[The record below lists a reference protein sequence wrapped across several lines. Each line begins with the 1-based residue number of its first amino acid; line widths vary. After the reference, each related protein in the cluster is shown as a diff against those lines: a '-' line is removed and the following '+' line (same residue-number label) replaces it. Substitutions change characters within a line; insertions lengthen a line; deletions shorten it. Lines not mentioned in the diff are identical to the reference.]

1 MEDLDKLQTQIEHI
15 DALIFALIPF
25 FSEKKHYLL
34 LNIHRTIEPL
44 KHIKEMMKTMEM
56 VQSIQSILNTS
67 ETGAPDFS
75 KLNTFLSPEQM
86 QMFEMFQSMQDI
98 NL

>member
-15 DALIFALIPF
+15 DALIFALLPF
-25 FSEKKHYLL
+25 FSKNKHYLL

-56 VQSIQSILNTS
+56 VQSIQSVLNAS

-75 KLNTFLSPEQM
+75 KLNAFLSPEQM
-86 QMFEMFQSMQDI
+86 QMFEMFQTMQDI